1 MSDITTIFNTNTFIH
16 ISAAITLFFAIN
28 WLGERTSNMGYQSIS
43 LFESRNES
51 IALNFIIRTFS
62 PTVIM
67 IVISAILISYF
78 DKSYTKNIYFI
89 SCYYFLIRVT
99 YILLFGKF
107 YLVRWP
113 KVIFQSAVGIL
124 ISFWAYK
131 ELVVPGKPL
140 IPDMTTIGNELWVVI
155 AAFIYTAV
163 NGIETSSAP
172 SAKRKN
178 RYISIRYNEFRN
190 LYGDLIYSKLAN
202 KLLEL
207 TVFSIMIYED
217 FNRPKFVRFFERTVF
232 SHISKSTGLMQIS
245 SDSNL
250 SDYESVKLAISQL
263 SESFKK
269 ESSLKKNEDPYYI
282 IRRVIG
288 NYNKDSD
295 YISDVL
301 SVMEVIAK
309 RIDES
314 YKDSYDSLFSE

>member
-1 MSDITTIFNTNTFIH
+1 MSIWTTIFNTNTIIQ
-16 ISAAITLFFAIN
+16 ISAAITLFFVIN
-28 WLGERTSNMGYQSIS
+28 WLGERTSNLGYQSIS

-62 PTVIM
+62 PTVTM
-67 IVISAILISYF
+67 IVISALLISYAE
-78 DKSYTKNIYFI
+78 KYYTNNIYLL
-89 SCYYFLIRVT
+89 SVYYFLLRVA
-99 YILLFGKF
+99 YIFLFGKF
-107 YLVRWP
+107 YLVRWS
-113 KVIFQSAVGIL
+113 KVVFQSAVGVL
-124 ISFWAYK
+124 IAFWAYK

-172 SAKRKN
+172 SARRKN
-178 RYISIRYNEFRN
+178 RYIAIRYDEFRKA
-190 LYGDLIYSKLAN
+190 YGELIYDKFSN

-207 TVFSIMIYED
+207 TIFSIMIYED
-217 FNRPKFVRFFERTVF
+217 YNRPKFVRFFERTIF

-245 SDSNL
+245 SDSIL
-250 SDYESVKLAISQL
+250 SDYESVELAISQL

-269 ESSLKKNEDPYYI
+269 ESSLKKDEDPYYI
-282 IRRVIG
+282 IRRVIR

-301 SVMEVIAK
+301 SVMEVMAK